1 MACLQKARLLD
12 AKTKSGMYMLEY
24 TVQKPEED
32 EPRHFLSAVS
42 LGYNGRCYS
51 CCYLYSS
58 FPAADEHEKSMCCNF
73 AMEGIAYLVP
83 LGCKNCRLTDV
94 CTLQV
99 QSPVH
104 TDSADPGSRLW
115 RDKEYIA
122 AGPGQLQASHTC
134 SLRQRCC
141 SVSPQLRH

>member
-1 MACLQKARLLD
+1 MQKARLLD

-32 EPRHFLSAVS
+32 EPPALPVRRVPWLQWQVLQLLLPIF
-42 LGYNGRCYS
+42 
-51 CCYLYSS
+51 S
-58 FPAADEHEKSMCCNF
+58 FPAADLQHKESMCNNF
-73 AMEGIAYLVP
+73 AMGAITHLVP

-99 QSPVH
+99 QSSVH

-115 RDKEYIA
+115 RDKEYVA
-122 AGPGQLQASHTC
+122 AGPGQL
-134 SLRQRCC
+134 
-141 SVSPQLRH
+141 